1 MINFNGTIVEKETKI
16 FGVENRGFKYGDGLF
31 ETLKV
36 EDGVVRFMEDHYFR
50 LMASMRMIRM
60 EIPMTFTLDF
70 MEAEIKKTVEENG
83 LNNARVRFSVF
94 RSSGGLYTPENNAV
108 AYIIEAD
115 EIYISEKEVYEVD
128 LFKDFYVYSGL
139 LSTIKST
146 NKLVNVLA
154 GTYASENNLD
164 NCILLNEQKK
174 VVEFTNGNLFLVK
187 DREITTPLL
196 TDGCIKGI
204 IRKKLLDKPDL
215 LEGYTIIE
223 NSISPF
229 DLQKADEL
237 FLTNAIV
244 GVQAITKY
252 RKKNFSSEV
261 STKIK
266 EVLESETIT

>member
-1 MINFNGTIVEKETKI
+1 MINFNGTLVERETKI
-16 FGVENRGFKYGDGLF
+16 FGVENRAFKYGDGLF
-31 ETLKV
+31 ETIKV
-36 EDGVVRFMEDHYFR
+36 ENGEVRFIEDHYFR

-60 EIPMTFTLDF
+60 EIPMAFTLDF

-83 LNNARVRFSVF
+83 LNNARVRFSVY
-94 RSSGGLYTPENNAV
+94 RASGGLYTPENNSV
-108 AYIIEAD
+108 EYIIEAN
-115 EIYISEKEVYEVD
+115 EIHINKIEVYEVD
-128 LFKDFYVYSGL
+128 IFKDFYVYSGL

-187 DREITTPLL
+187 GQEISTPNL

-204 IRKKLLDKPDL
+204 IRKKLLENPHL
-215 LEGYTIIE
+215 IEGYTIVE
-223 NSISPF
+223 KSISPF
-229 DLQKADEL
+229 DLLKADEL
-237 FLTNAIV
+237 FMTNAIV

-252 RKKNFSSEV
+252 RKKNFSSVV

-266 EVLESETIT
+266 EVLESGTIA